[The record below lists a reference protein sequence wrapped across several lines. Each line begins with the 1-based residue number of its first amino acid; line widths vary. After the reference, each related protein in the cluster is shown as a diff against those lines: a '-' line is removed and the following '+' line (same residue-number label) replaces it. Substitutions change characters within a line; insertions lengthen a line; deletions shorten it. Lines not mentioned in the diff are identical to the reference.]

1 MAIIVSF
8 YRFEV
13 VYKTLI
19 HLPLHNGAFKA
30 GTAPNGGKTFAA
42 RRSINRGEHEHTAT
56 GRQ

>member
-1 MAIIVSF
+1 
-8 YRFEV
+8 
-13 VYKTLI
+13 
-19 HLPLHNGAFKA
+19 LHNGAFKA